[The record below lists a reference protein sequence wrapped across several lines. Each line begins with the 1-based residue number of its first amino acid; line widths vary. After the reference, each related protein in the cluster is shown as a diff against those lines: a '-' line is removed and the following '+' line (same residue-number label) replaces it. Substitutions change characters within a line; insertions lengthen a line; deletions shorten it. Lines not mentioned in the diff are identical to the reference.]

1 VAVMSIR
8 IEKNKQKLLKILSS
22 LEGKTIGGFVENLI
36 EDYMKR
42 NKTKY
47 RKELENLGLE
57 STEELTESSLMEWYN
72 KADDIYDEL

>member
-1 VAVMSIR
+1 MSIR